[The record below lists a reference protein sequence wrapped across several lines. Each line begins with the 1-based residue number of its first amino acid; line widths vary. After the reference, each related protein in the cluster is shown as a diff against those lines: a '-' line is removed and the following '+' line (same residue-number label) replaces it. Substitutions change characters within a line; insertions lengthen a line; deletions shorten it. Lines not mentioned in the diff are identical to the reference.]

1 MNSFENKLC
10 QINQIQ
16 HGWAASG
23 RASNI
28 VPPLYFSPK
37 KMTKN
42 FAETFRKKKD
52 SLFYKKER
60 ELAQFIIKTEF
71 EHHITKGVSHLYKQ
85 LRYDSTKNTWV

>member
-1 MNSFENKLC
+1 MAGLPPGGH
-10 QINQIQ
+10 QILSRLSI
-16 HGWAASG
+16 
-23 RASNI
+23 
-28 VPPLYFSPK
+28 FSPQ